1 MFMRFCIMGIGY
13 VHCATEQGVKSAGLF
28 KELCCQ
34 LSQYYWLGAIKTSP
48 RMFSAPFYSWIN
60 LSFSTK
66 IYASSSRVLTNLNSV
81 SVDYPFFSV
90 GDRAIVVGLCW
101 CDIQASSQTDW
112 SPQWFGQ
119 PFSSDQFGFVAPVQS
134 CYRSTWRY
142 GCACKQY
149 LVVDYIQELHSY
161 LTYVP
166 PRCSS
171 SWIDC
176 YWVPALCSEGGIRCT
191 QRQHSCYTG
200 ACRKWVKSF

>member
-1 MFMRFCIMGIGY
+1 VYTQIWTQF
-13 VHCATEQGVKSAGLF
+13 
-28 KELCCQ
+28 Q
-34 LSQYYWLGAIKTSP
+34 LI
-48 RMFSAPFYSWIN
+48 I
-60 LSFSTK
+60 LSF
-66 IYASSSRVLTNLNSV
+66 L
-81 SVDYPFFSV
+81 

-112 SPQWFGQ
+112 SPQWFRQ

-176 YWVPALCSEGGIRCT
+176 YWVPALCSEGGMMY
-191 QRQHSCYTG
+191 QMHSEAAFMLYWSLQKMG
-200 ACRKWVKSF
+200 QVILMYAQLSCRTTMKVPWWPMQEHMGHSWFRS